1 MSRSALVT
9 GVTGFIGGKLAER
22 LLRDGWTVHALLR
35 ESSSDE
41 GLPEGLRPHRHDGT
55 VEGLTQIV
63 REAGPDIVFHLASL
77 YLADHR
83 PDQVDALIE
92 SNVGFPA
99 QLAEAM
105 TAAGAAR
112 LINTGT
118 AWQHYRTDG
127 YNPVNLYA
135 ATKQACMDL
144 LQYYHDARGLSV
156 ITLKLFDTYGEGD
169 KRRKL
174 VQLLVDA
181 ALSGETL
188 EMSPG
193 EQVLDLTHVEDVA
206 EAFLVASALL
216 IGAAGPLNDQYLVS
230 GERLSV
236 LDLAALV
243 ESSLNLTV
251 SVNPGARPY
260 RRREVMDPIAPQ
272 GRMLPDWGNH
282 RKLRA
287 EIPSLIRSKH
297 VERS

>member
-22 LLRDGWTVHALLR
+22 LLRDGWRVHALLR
-35 ESSSDE
+35 ESSSEE
-41 GLPEGLRPHRHDGT
+41 GLPEGLRLHRHDGS

-63 REAGPDIVFHLASL
+63 REAAPDIVFHLASL

-112 LINTGT
+112 LVNTGT

-144 LQYYHDARGLSV
+144 LQYHHDARGLSV

-174 VQLLVDA
+174 VQLLIDA
-181 ALSGETL
+181 ALSGEPL
-188 EMSPG
+188 GMSPG
-193 EQVLDLTHVEDVA
+193 EQIVDLTHVDDVV
-206 EAFLVASALL
+206 EAFVVAAQRLVAAPQ
-216 IGAAGPLNDQYLVS
+216 PLSESFSLT
-230 GERLSV
+230 GERFSV
-236 LDLAALV
+236 RDLA
-243 ESSLNLTV
+243 
-251 SVNPGARPY
+251 SVVGASAGRPMNIEFGAREY
-260 RRREVMDPIAPQ
+260 RAREVMAPVDAADT
-272 GRMLPDWGNH
+272 LPGWE
-282 RKLRA
+282 RRTELRSFVA
-287 EIPSLIRSKH
+287 AS
-297 VERS
+297 VG

>member
-35 ESSSDE
+35 ESSSEE
-41 GLPEGLRPHRHDGT
+41 GLPEGLRLHRHDGS

-63 REAGPDIVFHLASL
+63 RAAAPEIVFHLASL

-112 LINTGT
+112 LVNTGT

-144 LQYYHDARGLSV
+144 LRYYHDARGLSV

-174 VQLLVDA
+174 VQLLIDA
-181 ALSGETL
+181 ALSGEPL
-188 EMSPG
+188 GMSPG
-193 EQVLDLTHVEDVA
+193 EQIVDLTHVDDVV
-206 EAFLVASALL
+206 EAFVVAAQRLAGAPQPLWESFFLTGERFRVRDLASVVGASAGRSMN
-216 IGAAGPLNDQYLVS
+216 I
-230 GERLSV
+230 EF
-236 LDLAALV
+236 
-243 ESSLNLTV
+243 
-251 SVNPGARPY
+251 GAREY
-260 RRREVMDPIAPQ
+260 RAREVMAPVDAADTLPGWERRTELRSFIAASV
-272 GRMLPDWGNH
+272 G
-282 RKLRA
+282 
-287 EIPSLIRSKH
+287 
-297 VERS
+297 

>member
-35 ESSSDE
+35 ESSSEE
-41 GLPEGLRPHRHDGT
+41 GLPSGLRLHRHDGS

-63 REAGPDIVFHLASL
+63 RAAGPEIVFHFASL

-92 SNVGFPA
+92 SNIGFPA
-99 QLAEAM
+99 QLVEAM

-112 LINTGT
+112 LVNTGT

-156 ITLKLFDTYGEGD
+156 ITLKLFDTYGQGD

-174 VQLLVDA
+174 VQLLIEA

-188 EMSPG
+188 GMSPG
-193 EQVLDLTHVEDVA
+193 EQIVDLTHVDDVV
-206 EAFLVASALL
+206 EAFVVAAQRLL
-216 IGAAGPLNDQYLVS
+216 GRRQPSWESFFLS
-230 GERLSV
+230 GERFSV
-236 LDLAALV
+236 RDLASV
-243 ESSLNLTV
+243 VGV
-251 SVNPGARPY
+251 SAGRPMNVDFGARQY
-260 RRREVMDPIAPQ
+260 RAREVMAPVDAADT
-272 GRMLPDWGNH
+272 LPGWERRVG
-282 RKLRA
+282 LRSFVA
-287 EIPSLIRSKH
+287 ASVGEDG
-297 VERS
+297 